1 MAKKCDND
9 KALALINSQL
19 VTQWIDFMSVRP
31 QSIKTYKNTIR
42 CMFQYFQSNNI
53 TRPIRQ
59 DVKNWL
65 EYLKSK
71 YKPSTCNLYLSSC
84 KLFFRFLAQENL
96 YPNIADNI
104 KGCKIGHDRKKEAL
118 DVEQSRRLIDSI
130 SGHTLKAMRDKAIIS
145 LMLSAGLRTVEI
157 IRANIEDLRMVDGA
171 VYLYVVGKG
180 RDEKE
185 RVLVASQVL
194 ENIKTYLKERGVKDG
209 KAPLFASASSR
220 NFGERLTTASISRLV
235 KLQLIEAG
243 LKNEYLTAHSLRHTC
258 ATQALL
264 NGESLA
270 NVQMILRHQNISTTM
285 IYAHHIDRTKNK
297 GEQTVADALFD

>member
-1 MAKKCDND
+1 MTQKHDND
-9 KALALINSQL
+9 KALSLLSSNML
-19 VTQWIDFMSVRP
+19 TQWIDFMSVRP

-42 CMFQYFQSNNI
+42 CMFKYFQSKSI
-53 TRPIRQ
+53 TRPTRQ
-59 DVKNWL
+59 DIKNWL

-84 KLFFRFLAQENL
+84 KLFFRFLAQENI

-104 KGCKIGHDRKKEAL
+104 KGCKIGHDHKKEAL
-118 DVEQSRRLIDSI
+118 DVDQSRRLIDSI
-130 SGHTLKAMRDKAIIS
+130 NEHTLKAMRDKAIIS

-157 IRANIEDLRMVDGA
+157 IRANIEDLRMVDGNI
-171 VYLYVVGKG
+171 YLYVVGKG

-209 KAPLFASASSR
+209 KAPLFASVSSR

>member
-1 MAKKCDND
+1 MAKKSDNS
-9 KALALINSQL
+9 KALILLKNNL

-31 QSIKTYKNTIR
+31 QSLKTYKNTIR
-42 CMFQYFQSNNI
+42 CMFQYFQSKGI
-53 TRPIRQ
+53 SQPTRQ
-59 DVKNWL
+59 DIKNWL
-65 EYLKSK
+65 EFLKSK

-104 KGCKIGHDRKKEAL
+104 KGCKIGHDHKKEAL
-118 DVEQSRRLIDSI
+118 DINQSRLLIDSI
-130 SGHTLKAMRDKAIIS
+130 HGKTLKAMRDKAIIS
-145 LMLSAGLRTVEI
+145 LMLSAGLRTVEV
-157 IRANIEDLRMVDGA
+157 IRANIEDLRIVDGD
-171 VYLYVVGKG
+171 VYLYVLGKG

-185 RVLVASQVL
+185 RVLVAAQVL
-194 ENIKTYLKERGVKDG
+194 ENIKIYLNERGVKDG
-209 KAPLFASASSR
+209 KAPLFASASTR
-220 NFGERLTTASISRLV
+220 NFGERLTTASVSRIV

>member
-9 KALALINSQL
+9 KALALLNSQL

-42 CMFQYFQSNNI
+42 CMFQYFQANNI
-53 TRPIRQ
+53 TRPTRQ
-59 DVKNWL
+59 DIKNWL

-104 KGCKIGHDRKKEAL
+104 KGCKIGHDHKKEAL
-118 DVEQSRRLIDSI
+118 DVEQSRRLVDSI

-185 RVLVASQVL
+185 RVLVAAQVL

-297 GEQTVADALFD
+297 GEQTVANALFD

>member
-1 MAKKCDND
+1 M
-9 KALALINSQL
+9 
-19 VTQWIDFMSVRP
+19 
-31 QSIKTYKNTIR
+31 
-42 CMFQYFQSNNI
+42 
-53 TRPIRQ
+53 
-59 DVKNWL
+59 
-65 EYLKSK
+65 
-71 YKPSTCNLYLSSC
+71 
-84 KLFFRFLAQENL
+84 AQEKI

-104 KGCKIGHDRKKEAL
+104 KGCKIGHDHKKEAL
-118 DVEQSRRLIDSI
+118 DVDQSRRLIDSI
-130 SGHTLKAMRDKAIIS
+130 NEHTLKAMRDKAIIC

-157 IRANIEDLRMVDGA
+157 IRANIEDLRMVDGNI
-171 VYLYVVGKG
+171 YLYVVGKG

-209 KAPLFASASSR
+209 KAPLFASVSSR

>member
-1 MAKKCDND
+1 MTQKHDND
-9 KALALINSQL
+9 KALSLLNSNM

-42 CMFQYFQSNNI
+42 CMFKYFQSKSI
-53 TRPIRQ
+53 TRPTRQ
-59 DVKNWL
+59 DIKNWL

-84 KLFFRFLAQENL
+84 KLFFRFLAQENI

-104 KGCKIGHDRKKEAL
+104 KGCKIGHDHKKEAL
-118 DVEQSRRLIDSI
+118 DVDQSRRLIDSI
-130 SGHTLKAMRDKAIIS
+130 NEHTLKAMRDKAIIC

-157 IRANIEDLRMVDGA
+157 IRANIEDLRMVDGN

-209 KAPLFASASSR
+209 KAPLFASVSSR